1 MDMSEDLKRV
11 GHLFKNKR
19 KDLNL
24 TLKDV
29 ENSTSIRVGYLEAI
43 EEGSIHQFIS
53 GIYAIGFMK
62 QYASFLGIDFDGIVR
77 EIPHAFKL
85 PQEKHEFD
93 YGIGTLEVRGSLG
106 GGVKWLPSFLWAVG
120 VAGLLVVT
128 WYLAKYLG
136 VL

>member
-1 MDMSEDLKRV
+1 MSEDLKRV

>member
-1 MDMSEDLKRV
+1 MSEDLKRV

-106 GGVKWLPSFLWAVG
+106 GGVKWLPSFLWALA

-128 WYLAKYLG
+128 WYIAKYLG

>member
-1 MDMSEDLKRV
+1 MSEDLKRV
-11 GHLFKNKR
+11 GHLFRTKR

-24 TLKDV
+24 TLKEA
-29 ENSTSIRVGYLEAI
+29 ENTTSIRVMYLEAI

-62 QYASFLGIDFDGIVR
+62 QYAGFLGLDFDSIAR
-77 EIPHAFKL
+77 ELPHAFKV

-106 GGVKWLPSFLWAVG
+106 GGVKWIPSFLWAAG
-120 VAGLLVVT
+120 VAVILVVA